1 VKKQNALPA
10 YILIGIG
17 IFFLLRQLKLPII
30 TDFYS
35 WQTIIII
42 IGLALLIHS
51 YTSKSYHN
59 LFSGSILLGIGIHL
73 HGIQHYDFWIDHWAV
88 YPLIIGIAFLVRRT
102 KVKQGLFPGVIL
114 TAVSILLIFSV
125 SLPPWLDWVYQ
136 VIDTLE
142 QFWPVVLILIGLYL
156 LMKKK

>member
-1 VKKQNALPA
+1 MKKQNALPA

-59 LFSGSILLGIGIHL
+59 LFSGSVLLGIGIHL

-114 TAVSILLIFSV
+114 TAVSILLIFS
-125 SLPPWLDWVYQ
+125 
-136 VIDTLE
+136 
-142 QFWPVVLILIGLYL
+142 
-156 LMKKK
+156 

>member
-1 VKKQNALPA
+1 MKKQNALPA

-59 LFSGSILLGIGIHL
+59 LFSGTILLGIGIHL

-88 YPLIIGIAFLVRRT
+88 YLLIIGIAFLVRRT

-114 TAVSILLIFSV
+114 TALSILLIFSV
-125 SLPPWLDWVYQ
+125 SLPPWFDWFYL

-142 QFWPVVLILIGLYL
+142 QFWPVVLIVIGLYL
-156 LMKKK
+156 LMKRK

>member
-1 VKKQNALPA
+1 MKKQNALPA

-114 TAVSILLIFSV
+114 TVVSILLIFSV

-156 LMKKK
+156 LMKRK

>member
-59 LFSGSILLGIGIHL
+59 LFSGSVLLGIGIHL

-142 QFWPVVLILIGLYL
+142 QFWPVVLIVIGLYL
-156 LMKKK
+156 LMKRK

>member
-1 VKKQNALPA
+1 MKKQNALPA

-59 LFSGSILLGIGIHL
+59 LFSGSVLLGIGIHL

-142 QFWPVVLILIGLYL
+142 QFWPVVLIIIGLYL
-156 LMKKK
+156 LMKRK

>member
-1 VKKQNALPA
+1 MKKQNALPA

-59 LFSGSILLGIGIHL
+59 LFSGSVLLGIGIHL

-142 QFWPVVLILIGLYL
+142 QFWPVVLIVIGLYL
-156 LMKKK
+156 LMKRK

>member
-1 VKKQNALPA
+1 MKKQNALPA

-156 LMKKK
+156 LMKRK

>member
-156 LMKKK
+156 LMKRK

>member
-1 VKKQNALPA
+1 MKKQNALPA

-125 SLPPWLDWVYQ
+125 SLPPWLDWFYQ

-156 LMKKK
+156 LMKRK

>member
-1 VKKQNALPA
+1 MKKQHALPA

-51 YTSKSYHN
+51 YTSKSYQN
-59 LFSGSILLGIGIHL
+59 LFSGTLLLGLGIHL
-73 HGIQHYDFWIDHWAV
+73 HGVQHYHFWIDHWAV
-88 YPLIIGIAFLVRRT
+88 YLLIIGIAFLVRRT
-102 KVKQGLFPGVIL
+102 KVKQGLLPGVFF
-114 TAVSILLIFSV
+114 TAIAILLIFSV
-125 SLPPWLDWVYQ
+125 SLPPWLDWIYS
-136 VIDTLE
+136 IINLLE
-142 QFWPVVLILIGLYL
+142 QFWPVALILIGIYM
-156 LMKKK
+156 LMRKK